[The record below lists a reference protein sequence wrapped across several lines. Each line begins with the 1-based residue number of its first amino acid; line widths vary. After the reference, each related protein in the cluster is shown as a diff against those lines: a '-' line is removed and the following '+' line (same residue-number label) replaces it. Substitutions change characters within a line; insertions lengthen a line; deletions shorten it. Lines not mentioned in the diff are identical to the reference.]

1 MTATLSFRSGFH
13 VAGIFGLLAG
23 IAVSAT
29 AAEVVILK
37 DGFVIQGNVSKEM
50 TSINDPA
57 SGKVFPMVKGDG
69 LDMVD
74 EGPKFV
80 IFSRHAK
87 QLGEVSKDVK
97 LRPEYKVYR
106 MPFTGQRGWEPLPAG
121 AVMKSTTEF
130 NGKWHRTFDVR
141 VPLGWDR
148 IEQQITYMDPYFTYM
163 KSTTHIWRQAYRTNE
178 LDPLKIRKLLS
189 THPEPV

>member
-1 MTATLSFRSGFH
+1 MTVTRFLRFGSRIA
-13 VAGIFGLLAG
+13 AIAGLLTG
-23 IAVSAT
+23 IALSAV

-37 DGFVIQGNVSKEM
+37 DGFVIQGNVTKEM

-97 LRPEYKVYR
+97 LRPEYKAYR
-106 MPFTGQRGWEPLPAG
+106 RPFLGRKGHEPFPAA

-130 NGKWHRTFDVR
+130 NDKW
-141 VPLGWDR
+141 
-148 IEQQITYMDPYFTYM
+148 
-163 KSTTHIWRQAYRTNE
+163 YRTIE
-178 LDPLKIRKLLS
+178 VR
-189 THPEPV
+189 

>member
-1 MTATLSFRSGFH
+1 MTATRFLRFGSRI
-13 VAGIFGLLAG
+13 AAIAGLLTG
-23 IAVSAT
+23 ITLSAA

-37 DGFVIQGNVSKEM
+37 DGFVIQGNVTKEM

-57 SGKVFPMVKGDG
+57 SGKFFPMVKGDG

-97 LRPEYKVYR
+97 LRPEYKALSAALSLLWR
-106 MPFTGQRGWEPLPAG
+106 KGHEPFPDKPR
-121 AVMKSTTEF
+121 
-130 NGKWHRTFDVR
+130 
-141 VPLGWDR
+141 
-148 IEQQITYMDPYFTYM
+148 
-163 KSTTHIWRQAYRTNE
+163 
-178 LDPLKIRKLLS
+178 
-189 THPEPV
+189 